1 MKPIAIDKVH
11 GRLTRRS
18 MSYDGAEFIRPKIS
32 VA

>member
-11 GRLTRRS
+11 RRLTRRS
-18 MSYDGAEFIRPKIS
+18 MRYDGAEFVRPRIS